1 MQVKKSPLLLTV
13 GAVALLIGIGA
24 GAYWALTRRG
34 VLPKDLPTG
43 ANVVPDEALMAIS
56 ISTDEGQWRD
66 LRSFGTPATQASFDQ
81 SLATLRDRILTA
93 NGLNYQQDIEP
104 WVGDEVTIAF
114 MPMQAAGSAAPSPE
128 AEPEAADPE
137 ADLGAEEEAVEEE
150 AAEDETAEEPTVP
163 ENFGEGN
170 LGEFDDTQPIVIILP
185 IGDPLKAQQ
194 ILADS
199 ELTKDSTTREY
210 KGVDVQEF
218 TAQDATNYSA
228 AVFDTNYVVLATDS
242 KALDATIDTFK
253 GEESIAQISGY
264 RNAFNQIKTDDLVA
278 RLYVNVPAATAIAAQ
293 NSNQPVSPESL
304 STFQNNQG
312 LAISMGLKSN
322 GVQFSGVAWLPQDS
336 EFTYEVTNTVG
347 QIPDLLPADTLAM
360 VSGSNFKQLWQDYA
374 QNSAGRPLTPLHPE
388 NIRAGFEST
397 TGLNLE
403 TDLLDWMSGEFSL
416 SILPVTAPESDDPNT
431 QPLATV
437 APVLI
442 VQPSDRA
449 LAEQTFEKLDE
460 VLSSRY
466 RFQVESSE
474 MGGQPVVNWVSPFGA
489 LTLTRGWL
497 EGNQV
502 FLAIGPTAA
511 QRIMAQPSPSLA
523 ESQPYKTVMLDSPD
537 SNNGHFYIDLN
548 RFLNT
553 EGIPLPPFP
562 PQSQE
567 VANSINAIGVTASI
581 LNPRTIRYDVNVSL
595 AKGERPGALP
605 SPEPVEPTPE
615 ESPAETPEE
624 QPPE

>member
-1 MQVKKSPLLLTV
+1 M
-13 GAVALLIGIGA
+13 
-24 GAYWALTRRG
+24 
-34 VLPKDLPTG
+34 
-43 ANVVPDEALMAIS
+43 PDEALMAIS
-56 ISTDEGQWRD
+56 ISTDEGQWRA

-81 SLATLRDRILTA
+81 NLANLRDRILTA
-93 NGLNYQQDIEP
+93 NGLNYEQDIAP

-114 MPMQAAGSAAPSPE
+114 MPTDAAAGGTAPD
-128 AEPEAADPE
+128 AEPEATDPNT
-137 ADLGAEEEAVEEE
+137 DLGV
-150 AAEDETAEEPTVP
+150 EDESADAETEGAEAEEPSAP
-163 ENFGEGN
+163 ETFGGGN
-170 LGEFDDTQPIVIILP
+170 LGEFDDSQPLVIVLP
-185 IGDPLKAQQ
+185 IADPLKAQE
-194 ILADS
+194 ILGNS
-199 ELTKDSTTREY
+199 ELTKDSTSREY
-210 KGVDVQEF
+210 KGVEIQEF
-218 TAQDATNYSA
+218 TAEDSTDYSA
-228 AVFDTNYVVLATDS
+228 AVFDTNYVVLATDQQ
-242 KALDATIDTFK
+242 AIDATIDTFK

-264 RNAFNQIKTDDLVA
+264 RNAFNQVQTDDLIA
-278 RLYVNVPAATAIAAQ
+278 RLYVNVPAATAIANQ

-312 LAISMGLKSN
+312 LAISVGLKPN
-322 GVQFSGVAWLPQDS
+322 GVQFAGVAWLPQDS
-336 EFTYEVTNTVG
+336 EFTYEVTNAVG
-347 QIPDLLPADTLAM
+347 QIPELLPSDTLAM
-360 VSGSNFKQLWQDYA
+360 VSGSNLKQLWQDYA
-374 QNSAGRPLTPLHPE
+374 QNAAGRPLTPLHPE

-403 TDLLDWMSGEFSL
+403 TDLLDWMDGEFSL
-416 SILPVTAPESDDPNT
+416 SLLPIAAPESDDPST

-437 APVLI
+437 APVII

-466 RFQVESSE
+466 RFQVEPAE

-511 QRIMAQPSPSLA
+511 QRILAQPSPSLA

-537 SNNGHFYIDLN
+537 SNNGHFYVDLN

-553 EGIPLPPFP
+553 DGIPLPPFP

-567 VANSINAIGVTASI
+567 VASSINAIGVTASI

-595 AKGERPGALP
+595 EKGERPGALP

-615 ESPAETPEE
+615 ESPAE

>member
-1 MQVKKSPLLLTV
+1 MPVKKSPLLITL
-13 GAVALLIGIGA
+13 GAAVLLIGVGA
-24 GAYWALTRRG
+24 GAYWILTRRG
-34 VLPKDLPTG
+34 VLPGDLPTG

-56 ISTDEGQWRD
+56 ISTDEGQWRA

-81 SLATLRDRILTA
+81 NLANLRDRILTA
-93 NGLNYQQDIEP
+93 NGLNYEQDIEP

-114 MPMQAAGSAAPSPE
+114 MPTADAAEGTAPNAA
-128 AEPEAADPE
+128 PEAADPNP
-137 ADLGAEEEAVEEE
+137 DLGSEDDESADAET
-150 AAEDETAEEPTVP
+150 EDSATDEPSAP
-163 ENFGEGN
+163 ENFGDGN
-170 LGEFDDTQPIVIILP
+170 LAELDDSQPLVIVLP
-185 IGDPLKAQQ
+185 IADPLKAQE
-194 ILADS
+194 ILGNS
-199 ELTKDSTTREY
+199 ELTKDSTSREY
-210 KGVDVQEF
+210 KGVEVQEF
-218 TAQDATNYSA
+218 TAEDSTAYSA
-228 AVFDTNYVVLATDS
+228 AVFDTNYVVLTTDQQ
-242 KALDATIDTFK
+242 AIEATIDTFK
-253 GEESIAQISGY
+253 GEESIAQIAGY
-264 RNAFNQIKTDDLVA
+264 RNAFNQIQTDDLVA

-312 LAISMGLKSN
+312 LAISVGLKSN
-322 GVQFSGVAWLPQDS
+322 GVRFAGIAWLPQDS

-347 QIPDLLPADTLAM
+347 QIPELLPSDTLAM
-360 VSGSNFKQLWQDYA
+360 VSGSNLKQLWQDYA
-374 QNSAGRPLTPLHPE
+374 RSAASRPLTPLHPE
-388 NIRAGFEST
+388 SIRTTFEST

-403 TDLLDWMSGEFSL
+403 ADLLDWADGEFSL
-416 SILPVTAPESDDPNT
+416 SLLPIAAPESDDPST

-437 APVLI
+437 APVII

-466 RFQVESSE
+466 RFQVEPTE
-474 MGGQPVVNWVSPFGA
+474 MDGQSVVNWVSPFGA

-511 QRIMAQPSPSLA
+511 QRILAQPSPSLA

-537 SNNGHFYIDLN
+537 SNNGHFYVDLN
-548 RFLNT
+548 RFFNT
-553 EGIPLPPFP
+553 DGIPLPPFP
-562 PQSQE
+562 SQSQE

-595 AKGERPGALP
+595 KKGERPGALP
-605 SPEPVEPTPE
+605 NPEPTEPTPE
-615 ESPAETPEE
+615 ELPAETPEE